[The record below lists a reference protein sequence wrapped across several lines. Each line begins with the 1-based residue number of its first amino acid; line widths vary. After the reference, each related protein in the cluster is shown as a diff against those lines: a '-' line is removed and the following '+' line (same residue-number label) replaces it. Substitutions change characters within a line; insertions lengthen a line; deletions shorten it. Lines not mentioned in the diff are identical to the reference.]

1 MLVSV
6 IITTYKHEK
15 FISETIDSILNQTFQ
30 DFEILIGDDSP
41 NNDTW
46 NVIEKYVKKY
56 PDKIRARHH
65 EESLWVVKNLKFL
78 MDKVNKDSQYIAFLE
93 WDDIYIPNNLST
105 KLEVFKKH
113 PDVSLI
119 YNECSIINEF
129 WKTTTKYFLKNQ
141 WCKYFYKN
149 ESLNLNEVLCSLTP
163 LYHSWSTIM
172 VKSDII
178 KKYPITIPS
187 LSNHSLV
194 SDFLFFF
201 SVWNNEK
208 IYGIE
213 EPLTWYRVH
222 SNNLSRSINN
232 SLTNDLLKVFEYY
245 FDNNI
250 IDKRAYNKWKTICY
264 ATLFLSFTKN
274 ALKSLFKSFK
284 SNFFFAIYTIFYKL
298 RAYFIIKKK

>member
-1 MLVSV
+1 MLISI

-15 FISETIDSILNQTFQ
+15 FIAETIKSILSQTFQ
-30 DFEILIGDDSP
+30 NFEILIGDDSP

-46 NVIEKYVKKY
+46 NIIEKYVKEY
-56 PDKIRARHH
+56 PDKIHARHH
-65 EESLWVVKNLKFL
+65 EESLWIIKNLNFL

-93 WDDIYIPNNLST
+93 GDDIYMPHNLST
-105 KLEVFKKH
+105 KLDVFDKYPEVWL
-113 PDVSLI
+113 VYS
-119 YNECSIINEF
+119 ECSIINEL

-149 ESLNLNEVLCSLTP
+149 ESLQLNEVLCSLTP
-163 LYHSWSTIM
+163 LYHSRSTIM
-172 VKSDII
+172 VKTDMI
-178 KKYPITIPS
+178 KNYPITIPS
-187 LSNHSLV
+187 LMNRSLV

-201 SVWNNEK
+201 NVWSNEK

-222 SNNLSRSINN
+222 SNNLSRSVNN

-245 FDNNI
+245 FNKGLIN
-250 IDKRAYNKWKTICY
+250 KKAFNKWKTICY

-274 ALKSLFKSFK
+274 ALKSLFESCK
-284 SNFFFAIYTIFYKL
+284 SNFFFTIYTIFYKL
-298 RAYFIIKKK
+298 RAYFIIKKR